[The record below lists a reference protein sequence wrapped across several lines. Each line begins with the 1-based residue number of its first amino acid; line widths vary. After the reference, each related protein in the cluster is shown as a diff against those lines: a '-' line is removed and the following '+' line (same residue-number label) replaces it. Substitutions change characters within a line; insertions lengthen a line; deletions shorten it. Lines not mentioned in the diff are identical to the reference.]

1 MHGAPH
7 AALALAP
14 GQTLAGKHD
23 VAADGLAAVLRP
35 EVQVHQ
41 MQGGVLHL
49 PGKVADVLAAQHDE
63 KIVHVVVDV
72 GLDGFGALQLL
83 HQSVQLLAGV
93 IAFVDLVPDLAG
105 KVGGGVD
112 VFGLGDQF
120 VIGFH
125 SAPTFVGDYTL
136 RM

>member
-1 MHGAPH
+1 MH
-7 AALALAP
+7 
-14 GQTLAGKHD
+14 
-23 VAADGLAAVLRP
+23 
-35 EVQVHQ
+35 QV
-41 MQGGVLHL
+41 QGGVLHL

-125 SAPTFVGDYTL
+125 SAPTFVGDHTL